1 MKVKCITD
9 EWLDLTK
16 GRIYEAKVVDFHG
29 HKMFS
34 VEDDSGDGAYLYDP
48 VFLKQSSNKLYN

>member
-16 GRIYEAKVVDFHG
+16 DKIYKARVVNFHG
-29 HKMFS
+29 HKMLS
-34 VEDDSGDGAYLYDP
+34 IEDDSGDGEYLYDP
-48 VFLKQSSNKLYN
+48 IFFEIIEE

>member
-16 GRIYEAKVVDFHG
+16 DKIYKAKFVNFHG
-29 HKMFS
+29 HKMLS
-34 VEDDSGDGAYLYDP
+34 IEDDSGDGEYLYDP
-48 VFLKQSSNKLYN
+48 IFFEIIEE

>member
-48 VFLKQSSNKLYN
+48 VFFEVVKQ